1 MCHKATFVRVW
12 LAAGLGLQ
20 VLVAQTNGLPLEWRR
35 IGNTTLDLNLAGPA
49 TGPVERAWFANDGSR
64 LFVTTAS
71 RRSYQTVDFEHWQLF
86 SGQQLSSQTP
96 ASPLPANLPETGA
109 RVQSAFGQPGRLYA
123 IGQFAWRSDDG
134 GVSWTNL
141 TAFKGNSILGN
152 GLTGLA
158 VSPTDANDLVVTG
171 SRGVWRSLDGGLTWS
186 GLNDSLPNLPVRRLL
201 HVPDGRNGLRIAL
214 GMDVTQAEW
223 RSGDKGAWQTVA
235 DSAAQTETLLV
246 NRLSQQLGA
255 VITATAIAG
264 DSIYAGS
271 ADGRLWGSVD
281 RGQTWKGPS
290 DAANAP
296 VQSIFVDPKDP
307 QFALAALGGNAASR
321 VERTLNA
328 GGFWDDLTS
337 NLPAGNVSGI
347 TADRNSGAVYVA
359 ADAGVFMT
367 YNDLHVLS
375 NATPWT
381 LVKPGPDG
389 APAMDVALDPAGNQL
404 FAAFDGA
411 GVFATIAPHRFRYPS
426 VVSAGDMTVRPA
438 APGALLSVLG
448 SRIQSARTGDLTA
461 PVLAASDT
469 QSQIQVPFEASGSSL
484 SLSME
489 SVNGRVT
496 LGLPLQNVSPS
507 LLVDRDGSPLLLNA
521 DTGLLYGAATPA
533 RSGSRLQILATG
545 LGRVTPDW
553 PTGMAAPLENPSK
566 VVIPVRVYLNKEPLE
581 VTRATLAPGY
591 VGFYLIEVQLPAIVN
606 IGTAELYVEAD
617 GHPSN
622 HVLLY
627 LEQ

>member
-1 MCHKATFVRVW
+1 M
-12 LAAGLGLQ
+12 LLG
-20 VLVAQTNGLPLEWRR
+20 QTNGLPLEWRR
-35 IGNTTLDLNLAGPA
+35 IGSTTLDLNLAGPA

-64 LFVTTAS
+64 LFITTAS
-71 RRSYQTVDFEHWQLF
+71 RRNYQTNDFEHWQVF
-86 SGQQLSSQTP
+86 SGQQQSSQTP
-96 ASPLPANLPETGA
+96 ASPPPANLPEAGA
-109 RVQSAFGQPGRLYA
+109 RVQQAFGQPGRLYA
-123 IGQFAWRSDDG
+123 IGKFAWRSDDG
-134 GVSWTNL
+134 GISWNNL
-141 TAFKGNSILGN
+141 TAFKGNSIVGN

-158 VSPTDANDLVVTG
+158 VSPSDPNDLVVTG
-171 SRGVWRSLDGGLTWS
+171 SRGVWRSLDGGLTWT
-186 GLNDSLPNLPVRRLL
+186 GLNDLLPNLPVRRLL
-201 HVPDGRNGLRIAL
+201 QVPDGKRGLRIAL
-214 GMDVTQAEW
+214 GMDVDQAEW
-223 RSGDKGAWQTVA
+223 RSGDKGGWQTVTDTTSQA
-235 DSAAQTETLLV
+235 EAVLKS
-246 NRLSQQLGA
+246 RLSQQLGA
-255 VITATAIAG
+255 VITAVATAG

-290 DAANAP
+290 DAANGP
-296 VQSIFVDPKDP
+296 VESIFVDPKDP
-307 QFALAALGGNAASR
+307 QFALAGLGGNAAAR

-347 TADRNSGAVYVA
+347 TADRNSGAVYAA

-375 NATPWT
+375 NASPWI

-389 APAMDVALDPAGNQL
+389 APAVDVALDPAGNQL

-426 VVSAGDMTVRPA
+426 VVSAADMSVRPA

-448 SRIQSARTGDLTA
+448 SRIQSARAGDLTA

-469 QSQIQVPFEASGSSL
+469 QSQIQVPFEASGNTL

-489 SVNGRVT
+489 SVKGRIT
-496 LGLPLQNVSPS
+496 IGLPLQNVSPS

-521 DTGLLYGAATPA
+521 DTGLLYDSATPA
-533 RSGSRLQILATG
+533 RSNSRLQILATG

-553 PTGMAAPLENPSK
+553 PTGMPAPLENPSK
-566 VVIPVRVYLNKEPLE
+566 VVTPIRVYLNKEPLE
-581 VTRATLAPGY
+581 DYTCDARSGVRRLLSHRSPVARRRQHRHLRALCR
-591 VGFYLIEVQLPAIVN
+591 
-606 IGTAELYVEAD
+606 
-617 GHPSN
+617 S
-622 HVLLY
+622 
-627 LEQ
+627 